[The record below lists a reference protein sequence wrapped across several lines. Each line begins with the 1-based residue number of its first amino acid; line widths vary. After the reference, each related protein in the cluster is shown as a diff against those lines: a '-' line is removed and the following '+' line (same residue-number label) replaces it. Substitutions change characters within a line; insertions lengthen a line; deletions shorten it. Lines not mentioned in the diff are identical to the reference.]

1 MHARGLLV
9 VFLAI
14 PCFGQ
19 AAVSQNADRDVRS
32 VKISYV
38 RCGLCSM
45 ASRSGLSGTP

>member
-1 MHARGLLV
+1 MRRGLLV

-19 AAVSQNADRDVRS
+19 AAVSQNAIANVRPQDL
-32 VKISYV
+32 
-38 RCGLCSM
+38 LCSVRDLLD